1 MDNAIAIG
9 AIIGLINAV
18 QRQFPQVAGL
28 IAIGVSVIVGVVLG
42 YFNYLGVSGVE
53 NGVLVGLSASGVYTV
68 AKKVGGN

>member
-1 MDNAIAIG
+1 MENAIAIG

-28 IAIGVSVIVGVVLG
+28 IAIGVSVVVGIVLE